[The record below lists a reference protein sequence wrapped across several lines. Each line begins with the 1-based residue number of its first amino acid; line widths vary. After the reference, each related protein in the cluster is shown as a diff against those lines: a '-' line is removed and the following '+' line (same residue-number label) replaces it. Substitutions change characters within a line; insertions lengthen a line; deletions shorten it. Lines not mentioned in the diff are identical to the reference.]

1 MPHPVEVRRS
11 DVPAAPPAAASDYH
25 SARAEAWPAR
35 LSRLSLEISAG
46 GLLATES
53 ALVLTGVFFRYA
65 LNSPLYWAEE
75 AARLLLIWL
84 SFTGAALAFQRN
96 HHLAMD
102 IVMRLLPDAL
112 RRRIQ
117 ILAQLP
123 TLAHECAAIS
133 GG

>member
-1 MPHPVEVRRS
+1 M
-11 DVPAAPPAAASDYH
+11 
-25 SARAEAWPAR
+25 
-35 LSRLSLEISAG
+35 SRP
-46 GLLATES
+46 